1 MAELGKSD
9 TLKVV
14 KIVDFGVYL
23 DGGLLGEILLPRK
36 YVPENCPI
44 GRPIEVF
51 IYHDSQDRMIATTQK
66 PLAQVGQAA
75 LLKVKAATE
84 IGAFLDWG
92 LPRDLFVPFREQKQ
106 RMDSGKSYIVFVYL
120 DEKSQRVVAS
130 SKLDKFIHQQP
141 VSFGEA
147 EMVKL
152 LIYDRTEMGYKAIV
166 NGTHWG
172 MLYENEVFRELRRG
186 QQIDGYIK
194 KIRDDDKID
203 LCLQRPGYAE
213 IPDFAELIIKQ
224 LREHNGFLA
233 LTDKSSPEKIYNIFG
248 ISKKTYKK
256 ALGALYKRKLIEI
269 RPNGIRITDKA

>member
-1 MAELGKSD
+1 VAELGKSD

-92 LPRDLFVPFREQKQ
+92 LPRDLFIPFREQKQ

>member
-1 MAELGKSD
+1 VAELGKSD

-92 LPRDLFVPFREQKQ
+92 LPRDLFIPFREQKQ

-269 RPNGIRITDKA
+269 RSNGIRITDKA

>member
-92 LPRDLFVPFREQKQ
+92 LPRDLFIPFREQKQ

-269 RPNGIRITDKA
+269 RSNGIRITDKA

>member
-141 VSFGEA
+141 VSFGEG

>member
-1 MAELGKSD
+1 VAELGKSD

-141 VSFGEA
+141 VSFGEG

-213 IPDFAELIIKQ
+213 IPDFAELILKQ

>member
-92 LPRDLFVPFREQKQ
+92 LPRDLFIPFREQKQ